1 MRPLRCDILLGP
13 ECPTSKRTQRTAFS
27 SGSWDETE
35 KERGLNTDKGEGLH
49 GFFYHLF
56 LLFKSLVQV
65 TLWGP
70 REEGPGIDTR
80 AVRERCA
87 IQVLSYKTWIYS
99 WEHFVFTN
107 EKTVCACSLLSC
119 SGGESVKRLL
129 RLTGG
134 GAEPWQRWLVNRGQL
149 NVLKQA
155 GLNSKSETTV
165 GQER

>member
-1 MRPLRCDILLGP
+1 MRPLPCDILLGP

-35 KERGLNTDKGEGLH
+35 KERGLNTDKREGLH
-49 GFFYHLF
+49 RFFHHLF

-70 REEGPGIDTR
+70 QEEGPGIDTR

-107 EKTVCACSLLSC
+107 EKTVCACSLA
-119 SGGESVKRLL
+119 LL
-129 RLTGG
+129 QWWRKCEAALTAHWWG
-134 GAEPWQRWLVNRGQL
+134 RWTLAALAGQPR
-149 NVLKQA
+149 
-155 GLNSKSETTV
+155 TT
-165 GQER
+165 ECT